1 MKIKFLVFIL
11 SIFFS
16 NTAQCDI
23 IFEYTHNV
31 DFCAKIV
38 NIEDFPNLSL
48 IAKVS
53 GPVSP
58 STYVIKQTDC
68 LSIGYKMNSI
78 KVYACESWFVKYY
91 DLNKVNFA
99 NNPNVLESS
108 IPIKAYYGDVNNS
121 NPINRIQYF
130 YKIAGFT
137 ETTVEIYLWKEII
150 SYNNGADDKINYYE
164 YEGNTTLLKQNIST
178 GLPTKQIYSN
188 IQITPNPA
196 KSFCDVSINT
206 LYQGEVLIAVSNIS
220 GNQIAAYSF
229 QKSNYCF
236 RERLYLGTLSKGTY
250 FITIQ
255 QGNAVKTEKLI
266 IQ

>member
-1 MKIKFLVFIL
+1 MKIKFLALIFC
-11 SIFFS
+11 IFFY
-16 NTAQCDI
+16 TAAQCDI
-23 IFEYTHNV
+23 IIDNTHSV

-68 LSIGYKMNSI
+68 LSIGYKMNSL
-78 KVYACESWFVKYY
+78 KVYASESWFVKYN
-91 DLNKVNFA
+91 DLNKVNFT

-108 IPIKAYYGDVNNS
+108 IPIKAYYGYVNNS

-137 ETTVEIYLWKEII
+137 ESTVEIYLWKEII
-150 SYNNGADDKINYYE
+150 SYNNGTADETNYYD
-164 YEGNTTLLKQNIST
+164 YEGDETLLKQNIST
-178 GLPTKQIYSN
+178 GLPAKKIYSN
-188 IQITPNPA
+188 IQITPNPV

-206 LYQGEVLIAVSNIS
+206 LYQGEILIAISNTS
-220 GNQIAAYSF
+220 GKQIAAYSF

-250 FITIQ
+250 FIAIK
-255 QGNAVKTEKLI
+255 QGNAVKTERFI
-266 IQ
+266 VQ